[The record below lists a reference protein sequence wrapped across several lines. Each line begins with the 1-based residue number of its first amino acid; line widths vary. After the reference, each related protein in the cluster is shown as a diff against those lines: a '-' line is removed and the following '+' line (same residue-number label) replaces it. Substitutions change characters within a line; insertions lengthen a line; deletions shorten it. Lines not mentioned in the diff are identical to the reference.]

1 MNGFTFADERLSI
14 INLLKLL
21 LILPDFCNNSK
32 VAVNE
37 YIDTPCWSLPKNE
50 KYESQVPS

>member
-50 KYESQVPS
+50 KYKSQVPS